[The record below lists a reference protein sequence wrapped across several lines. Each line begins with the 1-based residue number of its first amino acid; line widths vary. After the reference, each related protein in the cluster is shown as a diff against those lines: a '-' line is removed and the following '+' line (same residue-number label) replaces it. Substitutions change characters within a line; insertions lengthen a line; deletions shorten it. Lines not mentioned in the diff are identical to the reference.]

1 MGKSDK
7 IGKIR
12 KKRKNRIWFK
22 LRFHSSNADS
32 TELTSPLC
40 PWRCA
45 IHCLASSIRNPH
57 PSYRRDLRNI
67 MHKMSRV
74 WAPINIFL
82 CNSLSFCKICGKKIQ
97 FDLMTKAPQWYFL
110 IPFHHPSYLYLF
122 LFEQNF
128 KYNFAKSP
136 FPPSHP
142 PIFPLISAS
151 SIFSESPILN
161 ILRRLSFG
169 PIIIILLS
177 PGYNNTAFSETSSR
191 HSTIQFI
198 CYSIISTLINDD
210 IKGHNLGMKWMEC
223 P

>member
-1 MGKSDK
+1 
-7 IGKIR
+7 
-12 KKRKNRIWFK
+12 
-22 LRFHSSNADS
+22 
-32 TELTSPLC
+32 
-40 PWRCA
+40 
-45 IHCLASSIRNPH
+45 
-57 PSYRRDLRNI
+57 
-67 MHKMSRV
+67 MSRV
-74 WAPINIFL
+74 LASINIFL
-82 CNSLSFCKICGKKIQ
+82 CNSLSFCKICGKRSNLTSWQKRHNDIS
-97 FDLMTKAPQWYFL
+97 WS
-110 IPFHHPSYLYLF
+110 PFHHPSYLYLF

-198 CYSIISTLINDD
+198 CYSIISTLIDDD
-210 IKGHNLGMKWMEC
+210 IKEHNLGMKWMEC